1 MLKNP
6 NRKVLSMGKN
16 GLCITLPVEWTMKN
30 KIKKGDLV
38 RLTEKSERLLQLSKV
53 V

>member
-16 GLCITLPVEWTMKN
+16 GLCITLPMEWTEARG
-30 KIKKGDLV
+30 IKKGDVMQLV
-38 RLTEKSERLLQLSKV
+38 EVGKGLHMVKV
-53 V
+53 EG

>member
-16 GLCITLPVEWTMKN
+16 GLCITLPMEWTNEN
-30 KIKKGDLV
+30 KIKKGDLI
-38 RLTEKSERLLQLSKV
+38 RLTEEPAGLLLSKV
-53 V
+53 L